1 MRTQKIFYKVLFA
14 IILPVT
20 IFLFTYSEV
29 KGGLKMTKPE
39 EVGMDSEQLRKLDNV
54 IEEAIKRGDTPGA
67 VVLVA
72 RKGKIVYRKAY
83 GRMMVEPKSV
93 PMEIDTIFDLASL
106 TKPIATATS
115 IMLLVQDGKLLLFD
129 KVTTWIPEF
138 GQKGKDKIT
147 VFHLLTHTSGLPA
160 WDRYFLREGIDKQ
173 GVIADICA
181 KDTAAEPGTKFI
193 YSDLGY
199 IILGELVER
208 ISGKPLDKFA
218 QERIFKP
225 LGMKN
230 TMFNPPDKLKPR
242 CAATEKRAG
251 KIIQGEVHDGNA
263 YVLGGVAG
271 HAGLFSTADDLAIFC
286 QMLLN
291 NGKYKNKQLL
301 SPLIVKAMTT
311 NQLSEKFEEKR
322 GLGWGISTIHTTLRG
337 DFFPLGSY
345 GHTGWTGTSILIDPA
360 TETFII
366 LLCNR
371 VHPDG
376 KGDVSRLRSL
386 VSNIVATSIL
396 R

>member
-1 MRTQKIFYKVLFA
+1 MKIQKKFNKVLFA
-14 IILPVT
+14 IFFTVT
-20 IFLFTYSEV
+20 TFIFTYSEV
-29 KGGLKMTKPE
+29 KGGLKMAKPE
-39 EVGMDSEQLRKLDNV
+39 EVGMDSAQLHKLDNV

-67 VVLVA
+67 VILVA

-93 PMEIDTIFDLASL
+93 QMEIDTIFDLASL

-138 GQKGKDKIT
+138 SQKGKDKIT

-160 WDRYFLREGIDKQ
+160 WDRYFLREGIDKH

-181 KDTAAEPGTKFI
+181 KDTVAEPGTKFI

-218 QERIFKP
+218 QERIFIP

-230 TMFNPPDKLKPR
+230 TMFNPPEKLKSK

-291 NGKYKNKQLL
+291 NGKYKNKRLL
-301 SPLIVKAMTT
+301 SPIIVKAMTT

-322 GLGWGISTIHTTLRG
+322 GLGWGISTMHTTLRG
-337 DFFPLGSY
+337 DFFPLSSY
-345 GHTGWTGTSILIDPA
+345 GHTGWTGTSILIDPT
-360 TETFII
+360 TETFVI

-386 VSNIVATSIL
+386 VSNIVATSII